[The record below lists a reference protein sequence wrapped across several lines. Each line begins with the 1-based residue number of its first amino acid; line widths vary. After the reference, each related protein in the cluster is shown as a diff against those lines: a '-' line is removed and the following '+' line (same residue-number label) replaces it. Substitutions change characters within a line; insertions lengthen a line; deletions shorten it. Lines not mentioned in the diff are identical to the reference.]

1 MNYEEIV
8 AMLAAGKSADDIAK
22 EFTDALN
29 KAAAERKAAEEAKVK
44 NEAKSKKMDEISDA
58 IAHALNDYA
67 HVAGIESFEPLR
79 GAEVRQLLDEF
90 LPIMESIKDIKVH
103 VTAPKA
109 IKKNDKP
116 EDVFAWFFNNLGI
129 WLEDSV

>member
-1 MNYEEIV
+1 MNHEEIV
-8 AMLAAGKSADDIAK
+8 KRLMNGEHPDVIAQELYDML
-22 EFTDALN
+22 N
-29 KAAAERKAAEEAKVK
+29 AAEAEIAEKK
-44 NEAKSKKMDEISDA
+44 KEDAKSKKMDEISDA

-129 WLEDSV
+129 